1 MNPCPCGHHGSL
13 VQTCRCSPEQVL
25 RYQGRL
31 SGPLLDRIDLR
42 IEVPAVPAAA
52 LGAGTDGESS
62 ASVAVRVARARKR
75 ALQRQGCS
83 NARLPPQLLA
93 QHARLGTTET
103 HFLDKTATS
112 LGWSARSYHRVL
124 RVALT
129 VADLAGE
136 AAITTAHLAE
146 AVQLRRGFP
155 TG

>member
-1 MNPCPCGHHGSL
+1 MNPCPCGHHGSQ
-13 VQTCRCSPEQVL
+13 VQACRCSPEQVA

-42 IEVPAVPAAA
+42 VEVPAVPPAA
-52 LGAGTDGESS
+52 LGAGRDGESS
-62 ASVAVRVARARKR
+62 ASVAARVAEARDR

-83 NARLPPQLLA
+83 NARLAPQALDQL
-93 QHARLGTTET
+93 ARLGTTEAR
-103 HFLDKTATS
+103 FLEKTATS

-129 VADLAGE
+129 VADLAGA
-136 AAITTAHLAE
+136 AAITTSHLAE

-155 TG
+155 SA